1 MLDLEEVREEFSRF
15 LAEDPRAKLRL
26 DAALGR
32 VALMCYERGAADAK
46 SEQLVPHKYEYR
58 EYGYAL
64 TEENGKVTVTALHG
78 EKK

>member
-26 DAALGR
+26 DAALGHI
-32 VALMCYERGAADAK
+32 ALLCYQRGAEDAK
-46 SEQLVPHKYEYR
+46 QGQVQNHE
-58 EYGYAL
+58 
-64 TEENGKVTVTALHG
+64 